1 MSEGGIGGLGGTVPS
16 LAATAAVARA
26 DGASLGETVTRGTST
41 PTVTVPA
48 EPSVRETRVAA
59 SRRWEVAATKVG
71 AQADPVVARG
81 TLLGRYVVLDTLG
94 AGAMGVVFAAFDPE
108 LDRKVA
114 IKLLLSDGA
123 SASASVRQDGRARLV
138 REALALAKLSHP
150 NVVAIFDVGTHGEA
164 VWIAMELVE
173 GRTLRDWLG
182 ERPRAWQEVL
192 AVMLAAGSGL
202 AAAHAA
208 GLVHRD
214 MKPDNVMIAGDG
226 RVRVMDF
233 GLARREASG
242 EDGPAATGSALLG
255 ALVTQVG
262 SLIGTPAYM
271 ASEQLRGEHAGAPAD
286 VFAFC
291 VMLWEGLHGA
301 RPFVG
306 ETIDDLQANVAAGRV
321 VAPPPGRRAPRWLIA
336 ALTRGL
342 APDPRRRWPGM
353 AALLT
358 ELEHGQTR
366 AGQRRRRGLI
376 GATLA
381 GAVAAGLVSAGWQ
394 RADLA
399 ARVARC
405 EGLGAQIDA
414 VWDAAARTRLATAL
428 DGSPIAGATASR
440 TTPWLDAW
448 AAEWRRVRV
457 DTCTQHAVTRAWS
470 ADLRARAD
478 ECLDERLL
486 GFTAL
491 LAVLTDGD
499 EALQAVDAAAG
510 LVPASA
516 CGDAE
521 QLARRPVLPAAEL
534 GRLRGLRPRLARVG
548 ALELAGKYRDGLAS
562 ARETLT
568 AAEAVAWAP
577 AVAEAR
583 LHVGILEGRT
593 GQFDDAA
600 RTLEEAYFAASR
612 ASADLVA
619 VDAATWLVTVVGNR
633 QARVEDGLH
642 WARLAELG
650 LWRLGSDGR
659 TVRDAALLNSRG
671 LVRQIAGD
679 FPGALADLTA
689 ARSIEAA
696 AQGPDHPSV
705 ATTTGNLAVL
715 QGRLGD
721 PAQELASLTTALA
734 AHERAFGPDHPKV
747 ADLLNNLATARAR
760 AGDLDGAIG
769 LYTRALAIRERA
781 LGPDHPDVADT
792 LANIASARFL
802 RGEVDQ
808 AEAAL
813 LQVLAM
819 HERAHGPRHTTVA
832 DTLRNLGVVQDARG
846 EYEAARA
853 TLERALEIRRHLL
866 GDGHPDVAILLGI
879 LALVHRHT
887 GELGAAH
894 DLYTRALAIRE
905 RTLPAGHPE
914 IAGNHRNLALVAAL
928 RGDVAAARVHLERA
942 ASSSAAELAEAR
954 FAAARAWWAA
964 SPRDRPAARA
974 LAELAREGHAAA
986 GKDAERAA
994 VDAWLTNH
1002 VAP

>member
-1 MSEGGIGGLGGTVPS
+1 MSEGGTRDLGGTVPS
-16 LAATAAVARA
+16 LAETAAVARA
-26 DGASLGETVTRGTST
+26 DGASLGETVTRGT
-41 PTVTVPA
+41 PTETVQA
-48 EPSVRETRVAA
+48 EPS
-59 SRRWEVAATKVG
+59 RRWQVAATNIG
-71 AQADPVVARG
+71 GQADPVVARG

-123 SASASVRQDGRARLV
+123 PASVSVRQDGRARLV

-233 GLARREASG
+233 GLARREASR
-242 EDGPAATGSALLG
+242 EDEPAATGAALLG
-255 ALVTQVG
+255 ALMTQVG

-306 ETIDDLQANVAAGRV
+306 ETIDDLKANVAAGRV

-376 GATLA
+376 GGALA
-381 GAVAAGLVSAGWQ
+381 GVVAAGLVSAGWQ

-405 EGLGAQIDA
+405 EGLAAQIDA
-414 VWDAAARTRLATAL
+414 AWDGAARTRLAAAL
-428 DGSPIAGATASR
+428 DGSPTAGATAAR
-440 TTPWLDAW
+440 TMPWLDAW

-491 LAVLTDGD
+491 LAVLADGD
-499 EALQAVDAAAG
+499 GALQAVDAAAG

-516 CGDAE
+516 CGDAQ
-521 QLARRPVLPAAEL
+521 QLARRPALPAAEL
-534 GRLRGLRPRLARVG
+534 ERLRGLRPRLARVR

-593 GQFDDAA
+593 GRFDDAA

-650 LWRLGSDGR
+650 LGRLGSDGR

-689 ARSIEAA
+689 ARSIQAA
-696 AQGPDHPSV
+696 SQGPDHPSV

-760 AGDLDGAIG
+760 AGDLDGALE
-769 LYTRALAIRERA
+769 LYTRALAIRERV

-819 HERAHGPRHTTVA
+819 HERAHGPQHTTVA

-853 TLERALEIRRHLL
+853 TLERALAIRRHLL

-894 DLYTRALAIRE
+894 DLYTQALAIRE
-905 RTLPAGHPE
+905 RTLPTGHPE

-942 ASSSAAELAEAR
+942 APSSAAELAEAR
-954 FAAARAWWAA
+954 FAAARAWWTA